1 MAGNPTVFQF
11 LGFPVHVRPGFWVFM
26 LLVVF
31 AQGPKFGVPFAIFL
45 AVFTLIHE
53 LGHAFAA
60 RHAGCRAQ
68 IALDFMAGYA
78 AYTPT
83 RDLSKAERALISFAG
98 PGVQIGI
105 GSVCYLAIRG
115 GLSMPEY
122 GNAVQ
127 HAVLWSGPLIGILNL
142 VPLLPFDGGHLAEIA
157 LEGVA
162 GRRAHRFMQ
171 WFTIG
176 FSIIA
181 IAVMA
186 LQPTLVR
193 WVFFAV
199 IPLLSVAAAM
209 NAERSHDRRGESQQA
224 LSRAEA
230 LAWATGVV
238 QFPRGSVPS
247 PWYRAWQQ
255 LQAGDS
261 AAAEHVVRLDLA
273 DTEPVNWWPPD
284 AAPDEALAAVLAVL
298 RPPLPQG
305 RPYSAYVLSGALLRV
320 GRHEEAAHYAAAAFN
335 ASRQPMLAV
344 HVARAAAAMG
354 NTSTAYGW
362 LKTAS
367 QLQPETVM
375 GAVQA
380 ASEFD
385 PYRNDPGFTAALTQ

>member
-1 MAGNPTVFQF
+1 
-11 LGFPVHVRPGFWVFM
+11 
-26 LLVVF
+26 
-31 AQGPKFGVPFAIFL
+31 
-45 AVFTLIHE
+45 
-53 LGHAFAA
+53 
-60 RHAGCRAQ
+60 
-68 IALDFMAGYA
+68 
-78 AYTPT
+78 
-83 RDLSKAERALISFAG
+83 
-98 PGVQIGI
+98 
-105 GSVCYLAIRG
+105 
-115 GLSMPEY
+115 
-122 GNAVQ
+122 
-127 HAVLWSGPLIGILNL
+127 
-142 VPLLPFDGGHLAEIA
+142 
-157 LEGVA
+157 
-162 GRRAHRFMQ
+162 
-171 WFTIG
+171 
-176 FSIIA
+176 
-181 IAVMA
+181 
-186 LQPTLVR
+186 
-193 WVFFAV
+193 
-199 IPLLSVAAAM
+199 
-209 NAERSHDRRGESQQA
+209 
-224 LSRAEA
+224 